1 MNSQSGLTWFETNH
15 VRTMCEPCVKGQ
27 IDHQL
32 GLSKRQMN
40 AIRKDEFTVK
50 KEVSLM
56 VEKIKEVAGIDTQ
69 PSFTQSIVSD
79 LCEMHQFD
87 EYIIVFRKSDRIAWV

>member
-1 MNSQSGLTWFETNH
+1 MFNVPRSHRAFNLYHHGNH
-15 VRTMCEPCVKGQ
+15 LAEAPT
-27 IDHQL
+27 DFL
-32 GLSKRQMN
+32 
-40 AIRKDEFTVK
+40 KDESTVK

-56 VEKIKEVAGIDTQ
+56 AEKIKAVAGIDTQ

>member
-1 MNSQSGLTWFETNH
+1 MFYPPRSPRAFNLYFNGNPVTEAPTIFL
-15 VRTMCEPCVKGQ
+15 
-27 IDHQL
+27 
-32 GLSKRQMN
+32 
-40 AIRKDEFTVK
+40 KDELDSK

-56 VEKIKEVAGIDTQ
+56 AEVIKQTAGLTER

-79 LCEMHQFD
+79 LSELHQFD